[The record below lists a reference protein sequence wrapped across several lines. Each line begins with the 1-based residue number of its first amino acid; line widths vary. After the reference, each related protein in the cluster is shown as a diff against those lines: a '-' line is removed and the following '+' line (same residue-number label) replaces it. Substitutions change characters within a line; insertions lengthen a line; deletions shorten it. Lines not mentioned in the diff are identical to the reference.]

1 MKIYRYMDGN
11 ANASGRKIKEL
22 REAAGLSQEQLAAKV
37 QLVGLNLNQRQ
48 SGARLRATFLFR
60 SVRRVRGDSAG
71 QGHIGAGNR
80 SFFMRKSA
88 KNGEISLTLYS

>member
-37 QLVGLNLNQRQ
+37 QLVGLNLNQK
-48 SGARLRATFLFR
+48 A
-60 SVRRVRGDSAG
+60 
-71 QGHIGAGNR
+71 
-80 SFFMRKSA
+80 
-88 KNGEISLTLYS
+88 ISRIDKDT